1 MLAGF
6 LGDRCSQPVN
16 QVNAR
21 SLARDQGLAGEEA
34 SEGRSRYFANMIR
47 VELTDSSGERN
58 LGGSIRGRKGIR
70 LVSLDNYHFDAVLE
84 GQMVISANEDRPGMI
99 GTIGQVLSSHQM
111 NISSMSLGRDRSGGT
126 ALSVINLDAPE
137 IEKLAAV
144 AEDLVKEEGILW
156 ARCLQAD

>member
-1 MLAGF
+1 
-6 LGDRCSQPVN
+6 
-16 QVNAR
+16 
-21 SLARDQGLAGEEA
+21 
-34 SEGRSRYFANMIR
+34 
-47 VELTDSSGERN
+47 
-58 LGGSIRGRKGIR
+58 
-70 LVSLDNYHFDAVLE
+70 
-84 GQMVISANEDRPGMI
+84 MVISANEDRPGMI

-126 ALSVINLDAPE
+126 ALSGSNLDAPE